1 MVLKS
6 ALYTHTI
13 KTEVQIMVEHKEEI
27 LKQVAVNAEVKTAG
41 DSIYGAGNG
50 SGAWDR
56 DGANVPNSI
65 YVSTVQIIETTY
77 FNDDGTVDFK
87 STEGLIFHPLYD
99 GWEVYTDSKFCKNV
113 AEAAG
118 LTDFVKYF
126 DFSEQGMQYTNAC
139 HLDVEV
145 A

>member
-1 MVLKS
+1 MVDK
-6 ALYTHTI
+6 
-13 KTEVQIMVEHKEEI
+13 KETI

-41 DSIYGAGNG
+41 DSI
-50 SGAWDR
+50 WDR
-56 DGANVPNSI
+56 DGVNVPSSI
-65 YVSTVQIIETTY
+65 FVSTVQIIENTY
-77 FNDDGTVDFK
+77 FNDDGSEDFTI
-87 STEGLIFHPLYD
+87 TEGLIFHPEYE
-99 GWEVYTDSKFCKNV
+99 GWEVYSDTKFCENV
-113 AEAAG
+113 AKAAG

>member
-1 MVLKS
+1 
-6 ALYTHTI
+6 
-13 KTEVQIMVEHKEEI
+13 MVEHKEEI

-41 DSIYGAGNG
+41 DSI
-50 SGAWDR
+50 WDR
-56 DGANVPNSI
+56 GEANVPSSI
-65 YVSTVQIIETTY
+65 YVSTVQIIENTY
-77 FNDDGTVDFK
+77 FNDDGTVDFT
-87 STEGLIFHPLYD
+87 SQEALIFHPLYD

-139 HLDVEV
+139 PLDVEV